1 MNIFIDTNIL
11 ISSLYKPSG
20 ITYELM
26 SKLSEIHQLFISD
39 ISITEIFKHQE
50 RILKSTKIDPVDFE
64 KLKSNDNDK
73 HSK

>member
-1 MNIFIDTNIL
+1 MNIVIDTNIL

-26 SKLSEIHQLFISD
+26 SKLSETHQLFISD

-50 RILKSTKIDPVDFE
+50 RILKSTKIAAVDFE
-64 KLKSNDNDK
+64 KLKSK
-73 HSK
+73 I